1 MKLQHDQENLKKK
14 RFFSATYRCR
24 ELEFTTT
31 LQGACQQA
39 VGNGTGAEAAS
50 LHLETQLEDREADGE
65 KETEKTE
72 RGKDGGRD
80 GSGKKELTGN
90 DVGF

>member
-1 MKLQHDQENLKKK
+1 M
-14 RFFSATYRCR
+14 
-24 ELEFTTT
+24 EFTTT
-31 LQGACQQA
+31 LQGAWQQA
-39 VGNGTGAEAAS
+39 VGNGAGAEAAS
-50 LHLETQLEDREADGE
+50 LHLETQIGDREVDGE